1 MYLTERHIIKSNNPL
16 YKELDNVCF
25 LSKNLYNKALYLVRQ
40 HYFNTEEYLDYFK
53 MCKYLAKNKDVD
65 YCAIGN
71 TKVANHIL
79 MLLDKNFKSFFSLVR
94 KKKNKDYNKPIRI
107 PRYLD
112 KQGRYVAVYT
122 KEAVSK
128 TFLKKG
134 LIKLANISNVI
145 KTKVKLEALKEVRV
159 LPRTNHC
166 ILEVVYIKEEKP
178 LQPNNGR
185 YAAID
190 LGLNNLATVSS
201 NVEKPFIINGRP
213 LKSINQRWNKH
224 KAKLQSCLTKDSKS
238 SKQLELITNKR
249 NNRVKDYLHKSSR
262 KIVNFLVSNK
272 ISTLVI
278 GYNEE
283 WKQNISIGRV
293 NNQSFVTI
301 PFLTFVHQL
310 EYKCKL
316 EGINVILT
324 EESYTSKCSF
334 LDNEPLE
341 KKDSYLGK
349 RITRGLF
356 KSSTNK
362 LINADLNGSLNIL
375 RKVFGEFQYPIGACC
390 TPVRITP
397 TYCWCNRVRNLKR
410 CLLF

>member
-1 MYLTERHIIKSNNPL
+1 MYLAERHIIKPDNPL

-40 HYFNTEEYLDYFK
+40 HYFNTKEYLSYYK
-53 MCKYLAKNKDVD
+53 MCKYLADTRDVD
-65 YCAIGN
+65 YYALN
-71 TKVANHIL
+71 TKVSRGTL
-79 MLLDKNFKSFFSLVR
+79 LLLDRNFKSFFSLIK
-94 KKKNKDYNKPIRI
+94 KKKNKDYDKPIRI

-112 KQGRYVAVYT
+112 KRGKYVAVFEKY
-122 KEAVSK
+122 AVSK
-128 TFLKKG
+128 KSLKKG

-159 LPRTNHC
+159 LPRTNHY
-166 ILEVVYIKEEKP
+166 ILEVVYEKEEKQ
-178 LQPNNGR
+178 LLPNNGR
-185 YAAID
+185 YAAVD

-213 LKSINQRWNKH
+213 LKSINRRWNKH
-224 KAKLQSCLTKDSKS
+224 KANLQSNLKNNRKS
-238 SKQLELITNKR
+238 SKQLTLVTEKR

-283 WKQNISIGRV
+283 WKQNINIGKV

-301 PFLTFVHQL
+301 PFLIFVQQL

-334 LDNEPLE
+334 LDNEPLQ

-349 RITRGLF
+349 RVSRGLF
-356 KSSTNK
+356 KTSTNK

-397 TYCWCNRVRNLKR
+397 TYS
-410 CLLF
+410 

>member
-16 YKELDNVCF
+16 FKELDNVCF

-40 HYFNTEEYLDYFK
+40 HYFLTKEYLNYYEISRL
-53 MCKYLAKNKDVD
+53 MINSKDVD
-65 YCAIGN
+65 YYALP
-71 TKVANHIL
+71 TRVSSQTL
-79 MLLDKNFKSFFSLVR
+79 MLLDRNFKSFFSLIK
-94 KKKNKDYNKPIRI
+94 KKKNKDYDKPIRI
-107 PRYLD
+107 PKYLD
-112 KQGRYVAVYT
+112 KQGRYIAVFNKY
-122 KEAVSK
+122 AVSK
-128 TFLKKG
+128 KFLKKG
-134 LIKLANISNVI
+134 LIKLANISGVV
-145 KTKVKLEALKEVRV
+145 KTKVTIDNIVEVRI
-159 LPRTNHC
+159 LPRNNHY

-178 LQPNNGR
+178 LLPNNGR

-190 LGLNNLATVSS
+190 LGLNNLATVCS

-224 KAKLQSCLTKDSKS
+224 KAKLQSRLTDNKKG
-238 SKQLELITNKR
+238 SKQLTLVTEKR

-262 KIVNFLVSNK
+262 KIVNFLVSNR

-283 WKQNISIGRV
+283 WKQNINIGKQ

-301 PFLTFVHQL
+301 PFLIFVHQL

-341 KKDSYLGK
+341 KKDNYKGK

-356 KSSTNK
+356 KTSTNK

-375 RKVFGEFQYPIGACC
+375 KKVFGEFQYPIEACC

-397 TYCWCNRVRNLKR
+397 E
-410 CLLF
+410 

>member
-1 MYLTERHIIKSNNPL
+1 MYLVERHIIKSNNPL

-25 LSKNLYNKALYLVRQ
+25 LSKNLYNKALYIVRQ
-40 HYFNTEEYLDYFK
+40 HYFNTKEYLNYYKVNRKLIDS
-53 MCKYLAKNKDVD
+53 KDVD
-65 YCAIGN
+65 YYALPC
-71 TKVANHIL
+71 KVSNQTL
-79 MLLDKNFKSFFSLVR
+79 RLLDRNFKSFFSLVK
-94 KKKNKDYNKPIRI
+94 KKKNKDYDKPVRI

-112 KQGRYVAVYT
+112 KQGRYAT
-122 KEAVSK
+122 IFEKQAISK
-128 TFLKKG
+128 KFLEKG
-134 LIKLANISNVI
+134 LIKLANISNVV
-145 KTKVKLEALKEVRV
+145 KTKVKLEDLKEVRV
-159 LPRTNHC
+159 LYRTNHY
-166 ILEVVYIKEEKP
+166 ILEVVYEKEEKP
-178 LQPNNGR
+178 LLENNGR

-190 LGLNNLATVSS
+190 LGLNNLATVCS

-224 KAKLQSCLTKDSKS
+224 KANLQSRLKDNRKS
-238 SKQLELITNKR
+238 SKQLALVTEKR

-262 KIVNFLVSNK
+262 KVVNFLVSNK

-283 WKQNISIGRV
+283 WKQNINIGRE

-301 PFLTFVHQL
+301 PFLIFVHQL

-334 LDNEPLE
+334 LDNEPLG
-341 KKDSYLGK
+341 KHNNYKGK
-349 RITRGLF
+349 RISRGLF
-356 KSSTNK
+356 KTSTNK

-375 RKVFGEFQYPIGACC
+375 RKVFEEFQYPIGACC

-397 TYCWCNRVRNLKR
+397 TYS
-410 CLLF
+410 

>member
-1 MYLTERHIIKSNNPL
+1 MYLVERHIIKTNNPL

-25 LSKNLYNKALYLVRQ
+25 LSKNLYNKALYVVRQ
-40 HYFNTEEYLDYFK
+40 HYFSTKEYLGFYK
-53 MCKYLAKNKDVD
+53 MCKYLTDSKDVD
-65 YCAIGN
+65 YYALN
-71 TKVANHIL
+71 TKVSKGTL
-79 MLLDKNFKSFFSLVR
+79 LLLDRNFKSFFSLVK
-94 KKKNKDYNKPIRI
+94 KKKNKDYDKSIRI
-107 PRYLD
+107 PGYLD
-112 KQGRYVAVYT
+112 KQGRYVAAFE
-122 KEAVSK
+122 KRAVSK
-128 TFLKKG
+128 KFLKKG
-134 LIKLANISNVI
+134 LIKLADISTTLV
-145 KTKVKLEALKEVRV
+145 TKVTIDNIVEVRV
-159 LPRTNHC
+159 LPRTNHY
-166 ILEVVYIKEEKP
+166 ILEVVYEKEEKP
-178 LQPNNGR
+178 LLPNNKR

-190 LGLNNLATVSS
+190 LGLNNLATICS

-224 KAKLQSCLTKDSKS
+224 KANLQSHLANKS
-238 SKQLELITNKR
+238 SKQLALVTEKR

-283 WKQNISIGRV
+283 WKQNISIGRI

-301 PFLTFVHQL
+301 PFLTFVQQL
-310 EYKCKL
+310 QYKCKL

-334 LDNEPLE
+334 LDNEPLQ

-349 RITRGLF
+349 RVRRGLY
-356 KSSTNK
+356 KTSK
-362 LINADLNGSLNIL
+362 GRLINADLNGSFNIL
-375 RKVFGEFQYPIGACC
+375 RKVFGEFQYSIGACC

-397 TYCWCNRVRNLKR
+397 TYC
-410 CLLF
+410 

>member
-1 MYLTERHIIKSNNPL
+1 MYLVERHIIKTNNPL
-16 YKELDNVCF
+16 FKELDNVCF

-40 HYFNTEEYLDYFK
+40 HYFNTKEYLNYYKVNRKLIDS
-53 MCKYLAKNKDVD
+53 KDVD
-65 YCAIGN
+65 YYAVGS
-71 TKVANHIL
+71 TRVANHTL
-79 MLLDKNFKSFFSLVR
+79 MLLDRNFKSFFSLLK
-94 KKKNKDYNKPIRI
+94 KKKNKDYDKPIRI

-112 KQGRYVAVYT
+112 KQGRYVAVFV
-122 KEAVSK
+122 ARAISK
-128 TFLKKG
+128 TFLRKG
-134 LIKLANISNVI
+134 LIKLANISNVV
-145 KTKVKLEALKEVRV
+145 KTKTTIDNIVEVRV
-159 LPRTNHC
+159 VPRTNHY
-166 ILEVVYIKEEKP
+166 ILEVVYEKEEKQ
-178 LQPNNGR
+178 LLPNNGR

-190 LGLNNLATVSS
+190 LGLNNLATVCS

-224 KAKLQSCLTKDSKS
+224 KANLQSRLKDNRKI
-238 SKQLELITNKR
+238 SKQLALVTEKR

-283 WKQNISIGRV
+283 WKQNINIGKQ

-301 PFLTFVHQL
+301 PFLTFVQQL

-334 LDNEPLE
+334 LDNEPLQ

-349 RITRGLF
+349 RISRGLY
-356 KSSTNK
+356 KTSK
-362 LINADLNGSLNIL
+362 GRLINADLNGSL
-375 RKVFGEFQYPIGACC
+375 
-390 TPVRITP
+390 
-397 TYCWCNRVRNLKR
+397 
-410 CLLF
+410 